1 MQHIKF
7 GRGNFNK
14 QFHMLLFPYGRFPEI
29 QPLTCMNDL
38 RRLSARLT
46 TNLLIRA
53 AAGQAFAHHAWIRL
67 TFDDAPCLY
76 PFLKKEIP
84 LSLGILSQASLL

>member
-29 QPLTCMNDL
+29 QPLDDL
-38 RRLSARLT
+38 RRLSAQLT

-53 AAGQAFAHHAWIRL
+53 AAVQAFAPPRMDKTDI
-67 TFDDAPCLY
+67 
-76 PFLKKEIP
+76 
-84 LSLGILSQASLL
+84 

>member
-29 QPLTCMNDL
+29 QPLTCMDDL
-38 RRLSARLT
+38 RRLSAQLT
-46 TNLLIRA
+46 TNLL
-53 AAGQAFAHHAWIRL
+53 
-67 TFDDAPCLY
+67 Y
-76 PFLKKEIP
+76 PRGRRP
-84 LSLGILSQASLL
+84 GICSTTHG

>member
-53 AAGQAFAHHAWIRL
+53 AAGQAFA
-67 TFDDAPCLY
+67 
-76 PFLKKEIP
+76 P
-84 LSLGILSQASLL
+84 LRMDKTDI